1 MWLPADF
8 VCLQHIKWSNADVLQ
23 KHPRAASHIGVLL
36 VILSLKFDY
45 GGVGVG
51 DGGWRSTWD
60 WATDKA
66 ALSVNL
72 SVFFMKD
79 SDVTGSRGM
88 VSTTSSEPNH
98 RGNVRLVGG
107 LG

>member
-1 MWLPADF
+1 ML
-8 VCLQHIKWSNADVLQ
+8 LKWSNADVQQ
-23 KHPRAASHIGVLL
+23 KHPRAASHIGFLL

-45 GGVGVG
+45 GGVRVG
-51 DGGWRSTWD
+51 DGGWGSTWD

-72 SVFFMKD
+72 SVFFMKEL
-79 SDVTGSRGM
+79 DVTGSRGT
-88 VSTTSSEPNH
+88 VSTTSSQPNH
-98 RGNVRLVGG
+98 RDNVGG